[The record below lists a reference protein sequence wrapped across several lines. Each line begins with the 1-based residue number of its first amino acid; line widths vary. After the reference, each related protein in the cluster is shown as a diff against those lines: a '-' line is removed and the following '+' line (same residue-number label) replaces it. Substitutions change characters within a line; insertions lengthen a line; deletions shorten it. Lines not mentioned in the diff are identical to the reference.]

1 MRIIE
6 KLKCKYQN
14 VKFNMIYCLSS
25 NFQCPINFQTPS
37 SKSFWILRF
46 YWKLG
51 FGHWDFSAGAKN
63 GDGGNCTPVHKVN
76 KDFSTDV
83 AHLSC
88 WLNQRYDEG
97 KMREILVI
105 SDLEKFISHCPKQ
118 QAAHVF
124 IITPLLPYEESGRR
138 WVHAIKRELARMP
151 GERR

>member
-83 AHLSC
+83 AHLE
-88 WLNQRYDEG
+88 LPVNRPHKQQRI
-97 KMREILVI
+97 REII
-105 SDLEKFISHCPKQ
+105 
-118 QAAHVF
+118 A
-124 IITPLLPYEESGRR
+124 
-138 WVHAIKRELARMP
+138 
-151 GERR
+151 